1 MQHLIIIRSY
11 TYHVLLKQPSTGCAS
26 QQHHL
31 IIGAFS
37 TCVKAWNQK
46 EDQQLQNYKILS
58 LHFKI
63 QYFFSFFHQVF
74 SSQFYTRPAV
84 VLCKLQADEPQQR
97 ALM

>member
-11 TYHVLLKQPSTGCAS
+11 IYHVLLKQPSTGCAS

-63 QYFFSFFHQVF
+63 QYFFSLLPPGLFI
-74 SSQFYTRPAV
+74 S
-84 VLCKLQADEPQQR
+84 VLY
-97 ALM
+97 